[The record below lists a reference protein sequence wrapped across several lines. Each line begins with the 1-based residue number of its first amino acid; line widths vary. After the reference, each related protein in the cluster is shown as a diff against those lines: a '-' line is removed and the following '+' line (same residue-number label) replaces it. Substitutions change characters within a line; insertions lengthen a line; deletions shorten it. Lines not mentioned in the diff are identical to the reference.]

1 MNAKMLIF
9 YVYDKDKIIIL
20 AYKPLSNDDEVHYYA
35 YDFSDKRVSY
45 KQDFDSR
52 RYYQQ
57 HDADYHEENMTNSD
71 MNRSYY
77 D

>member
-1 MNAKMLIF
+1 M
-9 YVYDKDKIIIL
+9 IL

-57 HDADYHEENMTNSD
+57 HDADYHEENMTN
-71 MNRSYY
+71 
-77 D
+77 